1 MIVKELEKME
11 TIVNNNKT
19 LSWDGYDV
27 LYSVKTEKART
38 SPQGVRI
45 GSSWFIQKRYTL
57 SRDGWDI
64 PTKFVD

>member
-11 TIVNNNKT
+11 LIVNNNKT

-27 LYSVKTEKART
+27 LHSVKTDKART
-38 SPQGVRI
+38 STQGVLI

-57 SRDGWDI
+57 SRNGWDI
-64 PTKFVD
+64 PTKFVE